1 MRDLT
6 AAIGSTTGVDEA
18 WCRLRPML
26 YQAGVQRVAFVG
38 VAPATGNALRSQAL
52 RRGLECLVVDGLRH
66 HTSRRAR
73 DVEGWADLV
82 VICVSG
88 PIAHRVSGLYQ
99 SVRPIRPN
107 GRVARVRARGAEGI
121 TRELERWLSQRPGS
135 SSCLAIAA

>member
-18 WCRLRPML
+18 WRRLRPML

-38 VAPATGNALRSQAL
+38 VAPATGNALLSQAL

-66 HTSRRAR
+66 HTPRRAR

-99 SVRPIRPN
+99 SFRPN

-135 SSCLAIAA
+135 SSYLAIAA